1 MNAVANYV
9 KNENEVWKLM
19 DVNSSKKKLM
29 DANYVKNNNYTV
41 SSNSVMK
48 SIFYVKMVGCI

>member
-19 DVNSSKKKLM
+19 DVNSSKKKT
-29 DANYVKNNNYTV
+29 N
-41 SSNSVMK
+41 
-48 SIFYVKMVGCI
+48 GC